1 MLKIV
6 NNCPNFY
13 SQGLRVIIFFFFQK
27 DLFFFIFLT
36 LIKMNLSLFFAARSS
51 IYVQSIY
58 GWTICSLKRRISGNT
73 FEMFPSATCRFHL
86 SSFRNC
92 FGSLTQ
98 NRLIRLKELG
108 TRSKEKRLTRSM

>member
-13 SQGLRVIIFFFFQK
+13 SQGLRVIIFFFFSEGS
-27 DLFFFIFLT
+27 FFSIFLT

-108 TRSKEKRLTRSM
+108 TRSKEKQLTRSM